1 MTIRVKFDSSQ
12 LTSEEDIMDAFNKA
26 FDFPDYFGRNW
37 DAWIDCM
44 SDELTGDAIEIM
56 VTGTDKLIENHREV
70 LALTLSWWCHAYSLS
85 NTVASF
91 NPDSEKPAP
100 IKPFPCS
107 PIVKAFPMA

>member
-70 LALTLSWWCHAYSLS
+70 FLNLIGCVGATNRYYQE
-85 NTVASF
+85 NG
-91 NPDSEKPAP
+91 KQ
-100 IKPFPCS
+100 
-107 PIVKAFPMA
+107 IVLLFR